1 MSENEYT
8 TIYPKADKTTYYSH
22 SSTYSIVYNE
32 DGKPAKTIVNYTP
45 VCHDNCAYSIKYDD
59 SSTIMDKLDIQTKD
73 VVIHFKDGESASYNN
88 AYDLQDFLNQVNH
101 YHDLQEAF
109 NTVVNKLLEVK
120 PELNE
125 WVEINFK
132 KYLTTKKL

>member
-1 MSENEYT
+1 MSETEYT

-32 DGKPAKTIVNYTP
+32 DGKPSKTILNHTP
-45 VCHDNCAYSIKYDD
+45 VCHDDCAYTIKYDD
-59 SSTIMDKLDIQTKD
+59 SSTVMDKLDIQTKD

-88 AYDLQDFLNQVNH
+88 AY
-101 YHDLQEAF
+101 DLQEAF

-132 KYLTTKKL
+132 KYLTTEKL

>member
-8 TIYPKADKTTYYSH
+8 TIWPKADKTTYYSH
-22 SSTYSIVYNE
+22 SSTYSIAC
-32 DGKPAKTIVNYTP
+32 DGNGKTIVNHAP
-45 VCHDNCAYSIKYDD
+45 VCHDDCAYTIKYDD
-59 SSTIMDKLDIQTKD
+59 SSTVMDKLDIQTKD

-109 NTVVNKLLEVK
+109 RTVVKKLLEVK
-120 PELNE
+120 PELDQWIEKNYK
-125 WVEINFK
+125 N
-132 KYLTTKKL
+132 YL

>member
-8 TIYPKADKTTYYSH
+8 TTWPKTDKTTYYSH
-22 SSTYSIVYNE
+22 SSTYSIVCNE
-32 DGKPAKTIVNYTP
+32 DDKPTKTIVNHSP
-45 VCHDNCAYSIKYDD
+45 VCHDDCAYTIKYDD
-59 SSTIMDKLDIQTKD
+59 IPTVVDKSDIQTKD

-109 NTVVNKLLEVK
+109 RTVVKKLLEVK
-120 PELNE
+120 PELEQWIDKNYK
-125 WVEINFK
+125 N
-132 KYLTTKKL
+132 YL